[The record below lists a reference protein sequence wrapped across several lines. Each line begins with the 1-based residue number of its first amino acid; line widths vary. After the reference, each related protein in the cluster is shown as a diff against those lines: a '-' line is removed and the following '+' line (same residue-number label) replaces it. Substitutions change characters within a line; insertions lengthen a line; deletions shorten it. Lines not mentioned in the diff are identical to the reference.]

1 MLFQKTLIFRTLG
14 ILAASFTLA
23 SCSSLEKPKK
33 ESPAELVK
41 KQAGK
46 LASREITIPFEKSKP
61 AKKKLPDS
69 ITATQPAFELKEQE
83 TKGFRFTVS
92 ARGVDVRESNNVV
105 LGNMVKP

>member
-46 LASREITIPFEKSKP
+46 LASPEITIPFEKPKP
-61 AKKKLPDS
+61 AKKQ
-69 ITATQPAFELKEQE
+69 IA
-83 TKGFRFTVS
+83 
-92 ARGVDVRESNNVV
+92 
-105 LGNMVKP
+105 